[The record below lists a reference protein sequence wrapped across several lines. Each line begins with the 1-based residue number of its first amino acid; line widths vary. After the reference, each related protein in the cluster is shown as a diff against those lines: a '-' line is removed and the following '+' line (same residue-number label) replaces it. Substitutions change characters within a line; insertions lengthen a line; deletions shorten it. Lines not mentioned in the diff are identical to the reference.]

1 MRLRWLPFI
10 GSLMLLSGCGIR
22 VLDPESETARL
33 QTELVYFSFGIM
45 VLVLLTV
52 FGLMARFV
60 SKYRDDGSNDYIPP
74 QTEGNK
80 KLEITWTV
88 IPILIIII
96 LAVPTIIITMNQSPN
111 SEAMSKAEDSTG
123 EEVQVRVEAKRYDWT
138 FRYENGKTSD
148 DLYLP
153 EGATA
158 VLTLRSKDVIHSF
171 WVPSLGGKVDVL
183 PHKDNVYEIEKVKK
197 GVYMGKCAEFCGT
210 YHTKM
215 RFTTYVVSEKKY
227 REWLEDG

>member
-1 MRLRWLPFI
+1 MGIRWAPLI
-10 GSLMLLSGCGIR
+10 VLLMLVSGCGIR
-22 VLDPESETARL
+22 VLDPQSDTAKV
-33 QTELVYFSFGIM
+33 QTELIYFSFGIM

-60 SKYRDDGSNDYIPP
+60 KKYRDDGSSDYLPT

-88 IPILIIII
+88 IPILIVII
-96 LAVPTIIITMNQSPN
+96 LAVPTTIVTMNQSPN
-111 SEAMSKAEDSTG
+111 SEAISTAEDSTG
-123 EEVQVRVEAKRYDWT
+123 EEVHVRVEAERFSWT
-138 FRYENGKTSD
+138 FRYENGKTSE

-183 PHKDNVYEIEKVKK
+183 PHKDNVYEIENVEE
-197 GVYMGKCAEFCGT
+197 GVYLGKCAEFCGT

-215 RFTTYVVSEKKY
+215 RFTTHVVSEQEY
-227 REWLEDG
+227 REWLEN